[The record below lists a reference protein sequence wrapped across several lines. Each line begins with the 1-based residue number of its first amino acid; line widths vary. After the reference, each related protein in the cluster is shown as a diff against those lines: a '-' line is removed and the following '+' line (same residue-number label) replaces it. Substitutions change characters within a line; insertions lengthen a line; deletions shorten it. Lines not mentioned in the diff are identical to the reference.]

1 MLKIDRRIIFLVIGL
16 CTLLPLLYPVGLPIK
31 ISSEVRGVYNHIESL
46 PERAVFFMSFDFDP
60 ASKPELHPQAI
71 ALLRHAFRKNLRVV
85 TMTLWV
91 TGTGLADQIVTQV
104 AKEMGKENGKDYVFL
119 GWSPGNTAVIIN
131 LGQNLHNTFPSDY
144 GGKPTKGLPVLDGVQ
159 SLKDV
164 TYLVSLGAGNP
175 GVEAWY
181 VFGKDKYKFEM
192 GGGCT
197 GVMAP
202 GLYPQRPH
210 RRPARRGGIR
220 KLDRSEG
227 QGCGRHGCAV
237 GDACGH
243 HCFGDHLQPLLLQHA
258 TCGTASEWVS
268 GPASPLCSPNAH
280 TGLNQIVIRTVGAR
294 CMRAVGDSSGPLW
307 G

>member
-1 MLKIDRRIIFLVIGL
+1 MTFAERMLKIDRRIIFLVIGL

-31 ISSEVRGVYNHIESL
+31 ISSEVRGVYDHIESL
-46 PERAVFFMSFDFDP
+46 PERSVLFMSFDFDP
-60 ASKPELHPQAI
+60 ASKPELHPQAT

-131 LGQNLHNTFPSDY
+131 LGQNLYNAFPSDY

-164 TYLVSLGAGNP
+164 AYMVSLGAGNP

-202 GLYPQRPH
+202 GLYPLLRSGQINGLIGGLRGAAEYESLIDQKGKAVAGMDAQSATH
-210 RRPARRGGIR
+210 VAIIVLVIICNLFYFSMRRTT
-220 KLDRSEG
+220 
-227 QGCGRHGCAV
+227 Q
-237 GDACGH
+237 
-243 HCFGDHLQPLLLQHA
+243 QHSQM
-258 TCGTASEWVS
+258 GS
-268 GPASPLCSPNAH
+268 
-280 TGLNQIVIRTVGAR
+280 
-294 CMRAVGDSSGPLW
+294 
-307 G
+307 

>member
-1 MLKIDRRIIFLVIGL
+1 MTFSERMLKIDRRIIFLVIGL

-31 ISSEVRGVYNHIESL
+31 ISSEVRGVYDHIESL
-46 PERAVFFMSFDFDP
+46 PERSVFFLSLDFDP
-60 ASKPELHPQAI
+60 ASKPELYPQAI

-85 TMTLWV
+85 AMTLWV
-91 TGTGLADQIVTQV
+91 SGTGLADQIVTQV

-131 LGQNLHNTFPSDY
+131 LGQNLYHAFPSDY
-144 GGKPTKGLPVLDGVQ
+144 GGKPTKGLPVLDGLQ

-164 TYLVSLGAGNP
+164 TYMVSLGAGNP

-202 GLYPQRPH
+202 GLYPLLRSGQINGLIGGLRGAAEYESLIGQKGNAVAGMDAQSATH
-210 RRPARRGGIR
+210 VAIIVLVILCNLFYFSMRRAARQQKGG
-220 KLDRSEG
+220 
-227 QGCGRHGCAV
+227 
-237 GDACGH
+237 
-243 HCFGDHLQPLLLQHA
+243 
-258 TCGTASEWVS
+258 
-268 GPASPLCSPNAH
+268 
-280 TGLNQIVIRTVGAR
+280 
-294 CMRAVGDSSGPLW
+294 
-307 G
+307 

>member
-1 MLKIDRRIIFLVIGL
+1 MNFSERMLKIDRRIIFLVIGL

-46 PERAVFFMSFDFDP
+46 PERSVLFMSFDFDP

-91 TGTGLADQIVTQV
+91 SGTGLADQIVTQV

-131 LGQNLHNTFPSDY
+131 LGQNLYNTFPSDY

-164 TYLVSLGAGNP
+164 TYMVSLGAGNP

-202 GLYPQRPH
+202 GLYPLLRSGQINGLIGGLRGAAEYESLIDQKGKAVAGMDAQSATHVAIIVLVIICNLFYFSMRRATRQH
-210 RRPARRGGIR
+210 R
-220 KLDRSEG
+220 
-227 QGCGRHGCAV
+227 QV
-237 GDACGH
+237 G
-243 HCFGDHLQPLLLQHA
+243 
-258 TCGTASEWVS
+258 S
-268 GPASPLCSPNAH
+268 
-280 TGLNQIVIRTVGAR
+280 
-294 CMRAVGDSSGPLW
+294 
-307 G
+307 

>member
-1 MLKIDRRIIFLVIGL
+1 MSFADRMLKIDRRIIFLVIGL
-16 CTLLPLLYPVGLPIK
+16 CTLLPLLYPVGLPIR
-31 ISSEVRGVYNHIESL
+31 ISSEVRGVYDHVESL
-46 PERAVFFMSFDFDP
+46 PEGSVFFLSFDFDP

-85 TMTLWV
+85 AMTLWV

-131 LGQNLHNTFPSDY
+131 LGQNLYKTFPSDY
-144 GGKPTKGLPVLDGVQ
+144 GGKPTKELPVLDGVR

-164 TYLVSLGAGNP
+164 NYMVSLGAGNP

-181 VFGKDKYKFEM
+181 VFGKDKYKFEL

-202 GLYPQRPH
+202 GLYPLLRSGQINGLIGGLRGAAEYESLIGQKGKAVAGMDAQSATH
-210 RRPARRGGIR
+210 VAIIVLVIMCNLFYFSLRRAARQQRGG
-220 KLDRSEG
+220 
-227 QGCGRHGCAV
+227 
-237 GDACGH
+237 
-243 HCFGDHLQPLLLQHA
+243 
-258 TCGTASEWVS
+258 
-268 GPASPLCSPNAH
+268 
-280 TGLNQIVIRTVGAR
+280 
-294 CMRAVGDSSGPLW
+294 
-307 G
+307 